1 MWCRLSAI
9 APLKSLDVDD
19 KNTQHRQYWESCVG
33 CRYIAVLFHYF
44 LLVSTAVTVLLIEG
58 PLQLNSTQLTTAK
71 HNAIIPTP
79 NPTTAQLAGGKRSHD
94 GCQPGTLCGHRDL
107 CSDTLVARLS
117 SLSCLDVLL
126 QDDFAFLD
134 NIFSCTTVV
143 RTAMPH
149 FRPPARKPTH
159 ISSIEDESVSR
170 ACPAVLLCFFFY
182 ARRHTPTTINRPR
195 ARSSCIDFYID
206 SLLVFVWVN
215 LISAR
220 SLWNK

>member
-94 GCQPGTLCGHRDL
+94 GCQPGTLCGHREL

-134 NIFSCTTVV
+134 NMNSSTA
-143 RTAMPH
+143 RTAMH
-149 FRPPARKPTH
+149 HLRPPARKPSYS
-159 ISSIEDESVSR
+159 SSIEDESGSR
-170 ACPAVLLCFFFY
+170 ASPAVLLWFY
-182 ARRHTPTTINRPR
+182 
-195 ARSSCIDFYID
+195 F
-206 SLLVFVWVN
+206 
-215 LISAR
+215 
-220 SLWNK
+220 